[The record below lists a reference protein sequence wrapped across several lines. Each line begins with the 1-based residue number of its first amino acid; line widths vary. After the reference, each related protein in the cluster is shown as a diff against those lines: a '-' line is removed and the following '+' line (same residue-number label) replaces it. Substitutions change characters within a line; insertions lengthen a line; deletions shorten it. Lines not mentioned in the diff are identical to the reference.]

1 MFTIYQKCEK
11 SIDNLYGIKEIKE
24 PENLDEAFLLCLT
37 AQETNKKSVFG
48 VIREGAQA
56 ARVRTSQEL
65 AGGFKI
71 EEMPI
76 AFLGAYYDKKDDS
89 KTDLL
94 DDFIYPYL
102 KKGNNLEG
110 MMKRARMM
118 NFFTY
123 CDATKVYVNLE
134 ERLKDK
140 LKEDGLTDQDV
151 KNILSQIGVISIAS
165 KVDISNLYANTV
177 LFKDCNDR
185 EVYDYISKKA
195 LKQMERIS
203 RETIIGNL
211 NSEGNVHTYVYNGS
225 GEHELK
231 EYLKDVNIVKS
242 SLCAAVATLLE
253 NSIMNKNSEELIP
266 LTGKQMLQTII
277 RYNGEFRGTDEYLEK
292 LDQEL
297 SYGGVPRYTEK
308 EHEILCDLEASY
320 KDLANRKSNEL
331 NDMFNHPEELQEYE
345 IVK

>member
-11 SIDNLYGIKEIKE
+11 DKENLYGIKEIKE
-24 PENLDEAFLLCLT
+24 PENIEGPFLLCLA

-71 EEMPI
+71 DEMPV
-76 AFLGAYYDKKDDS
+76 AFLGAYYDKKDDT
-89 KTDLL
+89 KKDLL

-102 KKGNNLEG
+102 TKEKDVEG
-110 MMKRARMM
+110 LMRRARMI

-123 CDATKVYVNLE
+123 CDATRVYANLE
-134 ERLKDK
+134 ERLKTK
-140 LKEDGLTDQDV
+140 LKEDGYSDQDIRS
-151 KNILSQIGVISIAS
+151 ILSQIGVISIAS
-165 KVDISNLYANTV
+165 KADVSKLYANTI

-195 LKQMERIS
+195 LKQMEHIS
-203 RETIIGNL
+203 REAIIGNL
-211 NSEGNVHTYVYNGS
+211 NSEGNLHTYVYNGS

-242 SLCAAVATLLE
+242 SLCAAVSTLLE
-253 NSIMNKNSEELIP
+253 NSIKNYNSDEFIP
-266 LTGKQMLQTII
+266 ITGKQMLQTII
-277 RYNGEFRGTDEYLEK
+277 RYNGEFKGTDEYLQR
-292 LDQEL
+292 LDEEL
-297 SYGGVPRYTEK
+297 TYGGCSRYTEK
-308 EHEILCDLEASY
+308 EHEILLDLESSY
-320 KDLANRKSNEL
+320 KQLSERKDKEL
-331 NDMFNHPEELQEYE
+331 NEMFDKQEELEEYE
-345 IVK
+345 FVK

>member
-11 SIDNLYGIKEIKE
+11 SIDNPYGIIEIKE
-24 PENLDEAFLLCLT
+24 PEHLDKPFLLCLA

-56 ARVRTSQEL
+56 ARVRTSKEL

-71 EEMPI
+71 DEVPA
-76 AFLGAYYDKKDDS
+76 AFLGIYHDKKENT

-94 DDFIYPYL
+94 NDFIYPYL
-102 KKGNNLEG
+102 KKGNDVLG

-123 CDATKVYVNLE
+123 CDATRVYVNLE
-134 ERLKDK
+134 ERLKER
-140 LKEDGLTDQDV
+140 LKEDGFNEQDI
-151 KNILSQIGVISIAS
+151 KSILSQIGVISIAS
-165 KVDISNLYANTV
+165 KVDISKLYANTI

-185 EVYDYISKKA
+185 EVYDYNSKKA
-195 LKQMERIS
+195 LKQMEHIS
-203 RETIIGNL
+203 REAIIGNL
-211 NSEGNVHTYVYNGS
+211 NSDGNLHTYIYNGS

-242 SLCAAVATLLE
+242 SLCAAVSTFLE
-253 NSIMNKNSEELIP
+253 NSIKNYKSEEFTPI
-266 LTGKQMLQTII
+266 TGKQMLQTII
-277 RYNGEFRGTDEYLEK
+277 RYNGEFKGTDEYLNR

-297 SYGGVPRYTEK
+297 TYGGASKYNET
-308 EHEILCDLEASY
+308 EHEILLDLESVY
-320 KDLANRKSNEL
+320 KELAERKNTEL
-331 NDMFNHPEELQEYE
+331 NEMFDNQETIEEYE
-345 IVK
+345 FTK